1 MEVSEILKRCDHTLL
16 AQDSTWEQ
24 IRQICDDGIKYG
36 CASVCIPPAFVK
48 RAKEYVGERI
58 PVCTVIGFPNGYNTP
73 EVKAFEAADAV
84 RNGADEIDMVINVG
98 ALKDGDFDYVKD
110 EIALVRAACP
120 GKVLKV
126 IIETCLLTE
135 REKAVMCVLADRAG
149 ADLVKTSTGF
159 SKGGATHEDVIKL
172 REYIDAINEA
182 GRLRGRGELGLKA
195 SGGIKDLE
203 DAALYIKEGADRL
216 GTSRVVKAAK
226 ALEDEA

>member
-1 MEVSEILKRCDHTLL
+1 MTTATKVYETKDAI
-16 AQDSTWEQ
+16 
-24 IRQICDDGIKYG
+24 
-36 CASVCIPPAFVK
+36 
-48 RAKEYVGERI
+48 
-58 PVCTVIGFPNGYNTP
+58 
-73 EVKAFEAADAV
+73 AD
-84 RNGADEIDMVINVG
+84 GADEIDMVINVG

-226 ALEDEA
+226 ALEDQA